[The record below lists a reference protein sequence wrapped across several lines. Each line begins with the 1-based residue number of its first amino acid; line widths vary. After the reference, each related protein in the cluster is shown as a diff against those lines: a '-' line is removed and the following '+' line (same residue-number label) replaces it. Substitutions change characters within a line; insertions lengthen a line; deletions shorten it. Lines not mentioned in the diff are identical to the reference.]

1 MHSITNDLINY
12 TYVTGNSIK
21 NQKCKIQ
28 SMWIGEHEEN
38 TESDASTWGTG
49 TPQPF
54 PYIMPDT
61 SLPSGCS
68 RVLCLYA
75 CVCAK
80 SHQSHL
86 TLCNLMDCSLPGSSV
101 QGILQART
109 LEGIAVPS
117 SRGPS
122 QPRDQTCISCIS
134 CIGRR
139 LLYH

>member
-12 TYVTGNSIK
+12 TYVIGNSVK
-21 NQKCKIQ
+21 NQKDKIQ
-28 SMWIGEHEEN
+28 SMWVGEHREY

-49 TPQPF
+49 TLHPF
-54 PYIMPDT
+54 PHIMPDT
-61 SLPSGCS
+61 SLLSGCS

-86 TLCNLMDCSLPGSSV
+86 TLCNLMDCSPPSSSV
-101 QGILQART
+101 HGILQART
-109 LEGIAVPS
+109 LEGVAVTF
-117 SRGPS
+117 SRGSS
-122 QPRDQTCISCIS
+122 QPRDQTCISYTS

-139 LLYH
+139 VLYY